1 MPSVDPPALRGAAR
15 APRCC
20 GNPASC
26 KMLSMENWRDTRHN
40 RRASAVPELCR
51 YPWPLLTITARDA
64 RNVTRTCHVTAFALC
79 AVKQMRQAPSGM
91 NDRINGHRKDRSR
104 RHAPRAADWSA
115 DGRYFSSA
123 YLRSSTDAGQ
133 RNGQHATR
141 WNRPTGLRQIWP
153 SLVHARGTRRKDS
166 PIANRSFLQILSLC
180 LWISLAIALP
190 ALGLALMAL
199 LVLP

>member
-20 GNPASC
+20 ENTASC

-40 RRASAVPELCR
+40 RWASAVPELCR
-51 YPWPLLTITARDA
+51 YPWPLLRITARDA
-64 RNVTRTCHVTAFALC
+64 RNVTRTCHVTAFDLC

-104 RHAPRAADWSA
+104 RHAPRSADWST

-123 YLRSSTDAGQ
+123 YARRLMLASATGSTQQDGTDRSDCGNYGPVRSMPGVPAGKI
-133 RNGQHATR
+133 A
-141 WNRPTGLRQIWP
+141 P
-153 SLVHARGTRRKDS
+153 S
-166 PIANRSFLQILSLC
+166 PIAPSCRYSACASRSA
-180 LWISLAIALP
+180 WPLP
-190 ALGLALMAL
+190 CQPLGS
-199 LVLP
+199 PSWPSGSCPR